1 MSDTKREDVPLELN
15 SLHFVKAGRYV
26 YPNQE
31 YVDSD
36 PTEQESALEAA
47 YIAGAEWAWAELT
60 SRHKLIESLP
70 PSEDEKQSDNNLW
83 REGFVEPTL
92 EEVKALQ
99 HGLGMPRLLFDFA
112 AEEETIPPRENPP
125 PLHIKK
131 HKREFTSTEIAGIEH
146 ALKIASWGMTSFHED
161 IRKALETMLAEA
173 ENADVK

>member
-1 MSDTKREDVPLELN
+1 MTENNSESTKKED
-15 SLHFVKAGRYV
+15 G
-26 YPNQE
+26 
-31 YVDSD
+31 
-36 PTEQESALEAA
+36 
-47 YIAGAEWAWAELT
+47 
-60 SRHKLIESLP
+60 
-70 PSEDEKQSDNNLW
+70 W
-83 REGFVEPTL
+83 RKDFVEPTL
-92 EEVKALQ
+92 EEVKAFQ